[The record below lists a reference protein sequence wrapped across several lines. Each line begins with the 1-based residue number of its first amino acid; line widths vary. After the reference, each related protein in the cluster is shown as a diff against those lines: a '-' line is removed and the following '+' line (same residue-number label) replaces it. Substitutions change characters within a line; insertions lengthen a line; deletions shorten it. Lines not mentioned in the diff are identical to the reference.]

1 MKIRKKKQN
10 RDMFVLNLKLFY
22 NKMITKRISYLQK
35 SYFHLIIIIIIIIES
50 WVEKNVNAKNKTKT
64 IPAFFLVKHHKT
76 YAEVVEQDKK

>member
-10 RDMFVLNLKLFY
+10 RDMFVLSLKLFY

-35 SYFHLIIIIIIIIES
+35 SYFHLIIIIIIIES

>member
-1 MKIRKKKQN
+1 
-10 RDMFVLNLKLFY
+10 MFVLNLKLFY

-35 SYFHLIIIIIIIIES
+35 SYFHLIIIIIIIES

>member
-10 RDMFVLNLKLFY
+10 RDMFVLSLKLFY